1 MSKFVTQSLRHRE
14 VGREEDA
21 GVPYD
26 KIIEKCKEKLS
37 TDARYW
43 SHEVKQ
49 DLKMTPYWS
58 AENRIEFLSKGGGQK
73 KRFQYCLKPNCL
85 EKLLYCRAIQGLS
98 GNAYSGHALVNLA
111 LQENVLLPKD
121 FAKYVYHFGNGK
133 ELRSTVRNGLVLG

>member
-1 MSKFVTQSLRHRE
+1 MSKFVTRSLRHRE

-43 SHEVKQ
+43 SNEVKQ

-58 AENRIEFLSKGGGQK
+58 AENRVKFLSKGGGQK

-85 EKLLYCRAIQGLS
+85 EKLLYCRAIQGHS
-98 GNAYSGHALVNLA
+98 GNAYSGHAPVNLA
-111 LQENVLLPKD
+111 LQGQCIVTEG
-121 FAKYVYHFGNGK
+121 FCQ
-133 ELRSTVRNGLVLG
+133 VRLSRRKRKGIEINSA